1 MQQLISDT
9 IPTDEQGPNTMLTL
23 IGTLRPNQVPPLFQ
37 LISAG
42 EQTGSLKVNSRGNEI
57 RVDFIGGRIVSA
69 ASRNSEENNSSM
81 VNSKLGHLLL
91 RQGKIN
97 EQQRDQAL
105 LRCNENKEL
114 RFGDALV
121 EIGILTQDSL
131 QASLREQ
138 AKMTL
143 RSLLIFPEGDFDFE
157 TCQPEDLSNEGLDL
171 TVEEFLRLA
180 RVHDAEWAMI
190 RDLLPSRD
198 MILGYTEGGRN
209 KADAARMNMH
219 QQLILS
225 LVDGR
230 RSIRQICQIAT
241 LHDFEVYQFLYMMT
255 KAGIMA
261 PVPDPTSNQDY
272 PHQ

>member
-1 MQQLISDT
+1 MQQPMKQTPPIED
-9 IPTDEQGPNTMLTL
+9 QGPKTMLTL

-37 LISAG
+37 LIAAG

-57 RVDFIGGRIVSA
+57 RVDFIAGRIVA
-69 ASRNSEENNSSM
+69 AVSFNAEESDGSQLK
-81 VNSKLGHLLL
+81 SKLGHLLL

-105 LRCNENKEL
+105 LRCDENKGL
-114 RFGDALV
+114 QFGEALV
-121 EIGILTQDSL
+121 ELGILTPDSL
-131 QASLREQ
+131 RATLREQ

-157 TCQPEDLSNEGLDL
+157 TSQPVDLTDEGLDL
-171 TVEEFLRLA
+171 KVEEFLRLA
-180 RVHDAEWAMI
+180 RVHDAEWEMI

-198 MILGYTEGGRN
+198 MILGYTDGGRD

-225 LVDGR
+225 LVDGK
-230 RSIRQICQIAT
+230 RSIRQVCQIAT

-255 KAGIMA
+255 KAGIMR
-261 PVPDPTSNQDY
+261 PVPVSADEQVE
-272 PHQ
+272 